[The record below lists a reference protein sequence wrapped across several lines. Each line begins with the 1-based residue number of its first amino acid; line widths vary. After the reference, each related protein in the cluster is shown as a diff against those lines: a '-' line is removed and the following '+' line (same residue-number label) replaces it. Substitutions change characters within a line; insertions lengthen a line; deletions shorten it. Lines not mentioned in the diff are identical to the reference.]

1 MESETEWAQ
10 NKKLIDT
17 RKKGLR
23 ASVPKGLPYFS
34 VEFGLDGGF
43 AHVIEEE
50 ELFPHYFGKE
60 ILGGMLD
67 LEPRR
72 WRKPRRENFEEH
84 KKKVLQFGEWWEPF
98 DWTKKIERTKSSA

>member
-1 MESETEWAQ
+1 MESESEWAQ

-23 ASVPKGLPYFS
+23 GAVPKGLPYFS

-43 AHVIEEE
+43 AHVIEDE

-84 KKKVLQFGEWWEPF
+84 KKKVLQFADWWEPF
-98 DWTKKIERTKSSA
+98 DWTKRIDRTKC